1 MHEDRNTR
9 ARAHRRMALGVLLA
23 VVLLGLVL
31 GVPVGLFVESTMDLV
46 EAQWP

>member
-1 MHEDRNTR
+1 MR
-9 ARAHRRMALGVLLA
+9 APTDGWPWACCSPL
-23 VVLLGLVL
+23 VLLGLVL